1 MGGGAG
7 LTVGSRAMKRLLFE
21 DEHEWFRESVAAF
34 VDRELMPQRARFREQ
49 RFIDRE
55 AWLAAGEAGFL
66 GLGVP
71 AEYGGSGV
79 EDFRF
84 NAVFGEELARAGFAY
99 ASSFGIQTD
108 IVAPYLLRLTSE
120 EQKAR
125 WLPGFV
131 SGEMITAIG
140 MTEPAAGSDL
150 RGIQSTARREGE
162 GWRLTGS
169 KTFITNGYNADLVVV
184 AAQTP
189 EEGGITLFAV
199 EAGMDGFSR
208 GNKLDKLGQHEA
220 DTAELFFDE
229 VAVPA
234 ENVVGEPGQGMR
246 HMMGHLTQERIST
259 SVVNVA
265 HAAVALALT
274 LEYVGERRAF
284 GRPIGS
290 FQNSRFALA
299 EADAELDMARVYVDR
314 CVEAHVA
321 GELTAVEA
329 AKAKLLSSEIQ
340 NRVIDTCLQLH
351 GGYGYVEEYEV
362 ARSFVDARITKI
374 WAGTNEIMK
383 EVIGRSLGLEEPRG

>member
-1 MGGGAG
+1 
-7 LTVGSRAMKRLLFE
+7 MKRALFE

-34 VDRELMPQRARFREQ
+34 VDRELMPNRERFREQ

-55 AWLAAGEAGFL
+55 AWLKAGEAGFL

-71 AEYGGSGV
+71 VEYGGSGI

-99 ASSFGIQTD
+99 SSSFGIQTD
-108 IVAPYLLRLTSE
+108 VVAPYLLRLTTE
-120 EQKAR
+120 AQRER
-125 WLPGFV
+125 WLPGFAT
-131 SGEMITAIG
+131 GELISAIG

-150 RGIQSTARREGE
+150 KGIQSTARRDGD
-162 GWRLTGS
+162 GWRLSGS
-169 KTFITNGYNADLVVV
+169 KTFITNGYNADLVV
-184 AAQTP
+184 AAAKTP
-189 EEGGITLFAV
+189 DPGGISLFVVEEGM
-199 EAGMDGFSR
+199 EGFSR

-229 VAVPA
+229 VPIPA
-234 ENVVGEPGQGMR
+234 ENLIGEPGRGMS
-246 HMMGHLTQERIST
+246 HMMDHLCQERLST

-265 HAAVALALT
+265 HAANALRLT
-274 LEYVGERRAF
+274 LEYVTDRKAF

-314 CVEAHVA
+314 CVEAHVG

-329 AKAKLLSSEIQ
+329 SKAKLLTSEIQ

-351 GGYGYVEEYEV
+351 GGYGYIQEYEV

-383 EVIGRSLGLEEPRG
+383 EVIGRSLGLEEPRS

>member
-1 MGGGAG
+1 
-7 LTVGSRAMKRLLFE
+7 MKRALFE
-21 DEHEWFRESVAAF
+21 DEHEWFRESVAAI
-34 VDRELMPQRARFREQ
+34 VDRELMPNRARVRRQ
-49 RFIDRE
+49 RSIDPETR
-55 AWLAAGEAGFL
+55 LRAGEAGFF

-99 ASSFGIQTD
+99 SSSFGIQTD
-108 IVAPYLLRLTSE
+108 IVAPYLLRLTTA
-120 EQKAR
+120 EQRAR
-125 WLPGFV
+125 WLPGFAI
-131 SGEMITAIG
+131 GELITAIG

-150 RGIQSTARREGE
+150 RGIQSTARRDGA
-162 GWRLTGS
+162 GWRLSGS
-169 KTFITNGYNADLVVV
+169 KTFITNGCNADLVVV

-189 EEGGITLFAV
+189 DPGGISLFAV
-199 EAGMDGFSR
+199 EDGMEGFGR
-208 GNKLDKLGQHEA
+208 GGKLDKLGQHEA
-220 DTAELFFDE
+220 DTAELFFDA
-229 VAVPA
+229 VAIPA
-234 ENVVGEPGQGMR
+234 ENLIGEAGRGMGY
-246 HMMGHLTQERIST
+246 MMGHLTQERLST

-265 HAAVALALT
+265 HAANALRLT

-299 EADAELDMARVYVDR
+299 EADAELEMARVYVDR

-329 AKAKLLSSEIQ
+329 SKAKLLTSEIQ
-340 NRVIDTCLQLH
+340 NRVIDTCVQLH
-351 GGYGYVEEYEV
+351 GGYGYIEEYEV
-362 ARSFVDARITKI
+362 ARSFIDARITRI

-383 EVIGRSLGLEEPRG
+383 EVIARSLGLEEPRT

>member
-1 MGGGAG
+1 MR
-7 LTVGSRAMKRLLFE
+7 RALFE
-21 DEHEWFRESVAAF
+21 DEHDWFRESVAAF
-34 VDRELMPQRARFREQ
+34 VDRELMPNRERFRSQ
-49 RFIDRE
+49 RSIDRE
-55 AWLAAGEAGFL
+55 TWTKAGEAGFL

-71 AEYGGSGV
+71 AEYGGSGI

-108 IVAPYLLRLTSE
+108 VVAPYLLRLTSE
-120 EQKAR
+120 EQRRR
-125 WLPGFV
+125 WLPGFCK
-131 SGEMITAIG
+131 GEIVTAIG

-150 RGIQSTARREGE
+150 KGIRSTARRDGD
-162 GWRLTGS
+162 GWSLSGS
-169 KTFITNGYNADLVVV
+169 KTFITNGYNADLVVT

-189 EEGGITLFAV
+189 DAGGISLFAV
-199 EAGMDGFSR
+199 EAGMDGFKR

-229 VAVPA
+229 VPIPA
-234 ENVVGEPGQGMR
+234 ENLIGEPGRGMAQ
-246 HMMGHLTQERIST
+246 MMDHLSQERIST
-259 SVVNVA
+259 AVVNVA
-265 HAAVALALT
+265 HAANVMRLT
-274 LEYVGERRAF
+274 LEYVKDRRAF
-284 GRPIGS
+284 GQTIGS
-290 FQNSRFALA
+290 FQNSRFVLA
-299 EADAELDMARVYVDR
+299 GADAELDMARVYVDR

-340 NRVIDTCLQLH
+340 NRVIDACLQLH

-362 ARSFVDARITKI
+362 ARSFVDARVTRI

-383 EVIGRSLGLEEPRG
+383 EVIGRSLGLEDPPV

>member
-1 MGGGAG
+1 MR
-7 LTVGSRAMKRLLFE
+7 RALFE
-21 DEHEWFRESVAAF
+21 DEHEWFRESVATF
-34 VDRELMPQRARFREQ
+34 VDRELMPNRERFREQ
-49 RFIDRE
+49 RLIDRE
-55 AWLAAGEAGFL
+55 TWRKAGEAGFL

-79 EDFRF
+79 DDFRF
-84 NAVFGEELARAGFAY
+84 NAIFGEELARAGFAY
-99 ASSFGIQTD
+99 SSSFGIQTD
-108 IVAPYLLRLTSE
+108 IVAPYLLRLTTE
-120 EQKAR
+120 EQKRR

-131 SGEMITAIG
+131 SGELISAIG

-150 RGIQSTARREGE
+150 RGIQSTARRDGE

-169 KTFITNGYNADLVVV
+169 KTFITNGYNADIVVA

-189 EEGGITLFAV
+189 DPGGISLLVV
-199 EAGMDGFSR
+199 EDGMEGFSR

-229 VAVPA
+229 VAIPA
-234 ENVVGEPGQGMR
+234 ENLIGEPGRGMR
-246 HMMGHLTQERIST
+246 YMMDHLTQERIST

-265 HAAVALALT
+265 HAANALRLT
-274 LEYVGERRAF
+274 LEYVNDRRAF
-284 GRPIGS
+284 GRSIGS

-299 EADAELDMARVYVDR
+299 EADAELEMARVYVDR

-329 AKAKLLSSEIQ
+329 SKAKLLTSEIQ

-351 GGYGYVEEYEV
+351 GGYGYIQEYEV
-362 ARSFVDARITKI
+362 ARSFVDARITRI

-383 EVIGRSLGLEEPRG
+383 EVIARSLGLEDPRG

>member
-1 MGGGAG
+1 MR
-7 LTVGSRAMKRLLFE
+7 RALFE

-34 VDRELMPQRARFREQ
+34 VDRELMPHRERFREQ
-49 RFIDRE
+49 RCIDRS
-55 AWLAAGEAGFL
+55 AWLKAGEAGFL

-71 AEYGGSGV
+71 AEYGGSGI

-84 NAVFGEELARAGFAY
+84 NAILGEELARAGFAY
-99 ASSFGIQTD
+99 SSSFGIQTD
-108 IVAPYLLRLTSE
+108 VVAPYLLRLTSE
-120 EQKAR
+120 EQKRR
-125 WLPGFV
+125 WLPGFA
-131 SGEMITAIG
+131 SGEQIVAIG

-150 RGIQSTARREGE
+150 RGIQSTARRDGD

-169 KTFITNGYNADLVVV
+169 KTFITNGYNADLIVV

-189 EEGGITLFAV
+189 EAGGISLLVV
-199 EAGMDGFSR
+199 EAGMAGFGR
-208 GNKLDKLGQHEA
+208 GNKLNKLGQHEA

-229 VAVPA
+229 VAIPA
-234 ENVVGEPGQGMR
+234 ANVIGEPGRGLSE
-246 HMMGHLTQERIST
+246 MMAHLAQERLST

-265 HAAVALALT
+265 HAANALRLT

-284 GRPIGS
+284 GRSIGS

-299 EADAELDMARVYVDR
+299 EADAELEMARVYVDR

-351 GGYGYVEEYEV
+351 GGYGYIEEYEV
-362 ARSFVDARITKI
+362 ARSFVDARITRI

-383 EVIGRSLGLEEPRG
+383 EVIARSLGLEEPR

>member
-1 MGGGAG
+1 
-7 LTVGSRAMKRLLFE
+7 MKRSLFE

-34 VDRELMPQRARFREQ
+34 VDRELMPNRERFREQ

-55 AWLAAGEAGFL
+55 AWLAAGAAGFL

-84 NAVFGEELARAGFAY
+84 NAIFGEELARAGFAY
-99 ASSFGIQTD
+99 GSSFGIQTD
-108 IVAPYLLRLTSE
+108 VVAPYLLRLTSE
-120 EQKAR
+120 EQRAR

-131 SGEMITAIG
+131 SGERISAIG

-150 RGIQSTARREGE
+150 KGIQSTARRDGA
-162 GWRLTGS
+162 GWRLSGS
-169 KTFITNGYNADLVVV
+169 KTFITNGYNADLVV
-184 AAQTP
+184 AAARTP
-189 EEGGITLFAV
+189 DPGGISLFVV
-199 EAGMDGFSR
+199 EDGMEGFNR
-208 GNKLDKLGQHEA
+208 GGKLDKLGQHEA

-229 VAVPA
+229 VAIPA
-234 ENVVGEPGQGMR
+234 ENLIGDPGRGMG
-246 HMMGHLTQERIST
+246 HMMDHLTQERLST

-265 HAAVALALT
+265 HAANALRLT

-284 GRPIGS
+284 GRSIGS

-329 AKAKLLSSEIQ
+329 SKAKLISSEIQ

-351 GGYGYVEEYEV
+351 GGYGYIQEYEV
-362 ARSFVDARITKI
+362 ARSFVDARITRI

-383 EVIGRSLGLEEPRG
+383 EVIARGLGLEEPRG

>member
-1 MGGGAG
+1 MR
-7 LTVGSRAMKRLLFE
+7 RALFE
-21 DEHEWFRESVAAF
+21 DEHEWFRESVATF
-34 VDRELMPQRARFREQ
+34 VDRELMPNRERFREQ
-49 RFIDRE
+49 RLIDRE
-55 AWLAAGEAGFL
+55 TWRKAGEAGFL

-79 EDFRF
+79 DDFRF
-84 NAVFGEELARAGFAY
+84 NAIFGEELARAGFAY
-99 ASSFGIQTD
+99 SSSFGIQTD
-108 IVAPYLLRLTSE
+108 IVAPYLLRLTTE
-120 EQKAR
+120 EQKQR

-131 SGEMITAIG
+131 SGELISAIG

-150 RGIQSTARREGE
+150 RGIQSTARRDGE

-169 KTFITNGYNADLVVV
+169 KTFITNGYNADIVVA

-189 EEGGITLFAV
+189 DPGGISLLVV
-199 EAGMDGFSR
+199 EDGMEGFSR

-229 VAVPA
+229 VAIPA
-234 ENVVGEPGQGMR
+234 ENLIGEPGRGMR
-246 HMMGHLTQERIST
+246 YMMDHLTQERIST

-265 HAAVALALT
+265 HAANALRLT
-274 LEYVGERRAF
+274 LEYVNDRRAF
-284 GRPIGS
+284 GRSIGS

-299 EADAELDMARVYVDR
+299 EADAELEMARVYVDR

-329 AKAKLLSSEIQ
+329 SKAKLLTSEIQ

-351 GGYGYVEEYEV
+351 GGYGYIQEYEV
-362 ARSFVDARITKI
+362 ARSFVDARITRI

-383 EVIGRSLGLEEPRG
+383 EVIARSLGLEDPRG